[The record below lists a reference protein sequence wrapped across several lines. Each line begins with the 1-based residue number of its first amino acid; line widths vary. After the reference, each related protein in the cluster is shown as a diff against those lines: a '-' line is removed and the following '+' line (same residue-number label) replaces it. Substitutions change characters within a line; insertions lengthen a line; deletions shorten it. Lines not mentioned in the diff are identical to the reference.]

1 MIDIQ
6 NFTQLLAQNLAKYLA
21 LVVRVLDFHLN
32 QSQLPF
38 GIYKVHYQQ
47 GTDPLFHNG
56 SAAMFVSRKKL
67 SNRVI
72 EPGDGNFVPPTPKS
86 PNFVRALF
94 SAILLVTSW
103 ETQGKSVGSGERTE
117 RKFSSTSKR
126 APGYRLSP
134 SYFQKFKRMP
144 APEWAQKMLCI
155 IVPNIGEQFLLSS
168 YTTAIVSITACLA
181 HSHARSQETFSL
193 I

>member
-56 SAAMFVSRKKL
+56 SAAMFISRKKL

-72 EPGDGNFVPPTPKS
+72 EPGDGNFVPPHPQIPKFCTSIVFSNFTCDILGDPGEVSRVGRKGGTKVFKYEQKS
-86 PNFVRALF
+86 PWVPTLTELF
-94 SAILLVTSW
+94 PKIQADA
-103 ETQGKSVGSGERTE
+103 GS
-117 RKFSSTSKR
+117 
-126 APGYRLSP
+126 
-134 SYFQKFKRMP
+134 
-144 APEWAQKMLCI
+144 
-155 IVPNIGEQFLLSS
+155 
-168 YTTAIVSITACLA
+168 
-181 HSHARSQETFSL
+181 
-193 I
+193 